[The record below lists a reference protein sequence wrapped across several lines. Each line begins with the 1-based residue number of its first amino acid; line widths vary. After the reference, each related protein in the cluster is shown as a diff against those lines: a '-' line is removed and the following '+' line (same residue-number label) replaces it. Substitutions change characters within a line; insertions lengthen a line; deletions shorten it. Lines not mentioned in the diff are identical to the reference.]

1 MRYGSF
7 QGAYDQIK
15 SSAKLFADNVPLI
28 LLRDFDLDGQD
39 SMLTVLC
46 EIEEIYQKTSLL
58 QLPTG
63 LTNFNSLR
71 DFKVPD
77 DAKVDWPKNHKQV
90 RIDPEAD
97 LVPSSDEYEAHVRIV
112 RDLGGTGG
120 IDKVLT
126 STTST

>member
-46 EIEEIYQKTSLL
+46 EIEELYQKTSLL
-58 QLPTG
+58 QLV
-63 LTNFNSLR
+63 NESQ
-71 DFKVPD
+71 
-77 DAKVDWPKNHKQV
+77 WPNPA
-90 RIDPEAD
+90 RI
-97 LVPSSDEYEAHVRIV
+97 
-112 RDLGGTGG
+112 
-120 IDKVLT
+120 
-126 STTST
+126 STLISRT